1 MRRGNARNEDRKLQK
16 TKNGV
21 HSNQEKSKATG
32 NGGTKKKG
40 WSDIFDNLTYSSGPG
55 DNIYVF
61 G

>member
-1 MRRGNARNEDRKLQK
+1 MRRGNERNEDRKLQK
-16 TKNGV
+16 TKNRV
-21 HSNQEKSKATG
+21 HSNQEKSKTTG
-32 NGGTKKKG
+32 NEGTKKKG

>member
-1 MRRGNARNEDRKLQK
+1 MRRGNERNEDRKLHG

-21 HSNQEKSKATG
+21 CKDRERSKAADD
-32 NGGTKKKG
+32 GGTKKKG
-40 WSDIFDNLTYSSGPG
+40 WSDIFDNLTYSSGPR